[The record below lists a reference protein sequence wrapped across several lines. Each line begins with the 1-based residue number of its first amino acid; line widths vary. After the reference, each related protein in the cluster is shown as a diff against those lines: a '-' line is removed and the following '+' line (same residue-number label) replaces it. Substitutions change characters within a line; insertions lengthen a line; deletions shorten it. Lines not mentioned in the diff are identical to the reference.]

1 MRVKKKAKKKAKRR
15 RARLNRMT
23 PTGIIFTDLEVLG
36 VASAAAAAAMLYVLR
51 FFSFKVRL
59 QWNHLWRLV
68 RWAFQTFILRKNIAR
83 QRYHIAALENAD
95 PHAVFRELV
104 LLGYQPN
111 YFAFCDPG
119 ELYNL
124 RRLRFRDGELWQDH
138 VRVFPDEVRGHS
150 EISYEED
157 AALHAQATTIE
168 ALPVLTQ
175 QALRWAIHNVRLNAT
190 QEP

>member
-1 MRVKKKAKKKAKRR
+1 
-15 RARLNRMT
+15 MT
-23 PTGIIFTDLEVLG
+23 LVEIFYSDLEFMG
-36 VASAAAAAAMLYVLR
+36 VASAIAAAILYVLR

-59 QWNHLWRLV
+59 RWNHLWRLV

-83 QRYHIAALENAD
+83 QRYHIAPLENAD
-95 PHAVFRELV
+95 PEAVFRELV

-138 VRVFPDEVRGHS
+138 VRIFADEVRGHA

-157 AALHAQATTIE
+157 AALHAQATTVE
-168 ALPVLTQ
+168 ALPVVTQ
-175 QALRWAIHNVRLNAT
+175 QALRWAIQNVRINAT
-190 QEP
+190 RGS